1 MLKIKI
7 SAFRESETVQISASR
22 LRELL
27 VSPQSAAFAAVGVAG
42 LCATISLLPSNVP
55 SDAPEVKIIE
65 GTPSFKPVTLTR
77 ESTPELTPSKSFFDD
92 QASLARAL
100 QQELARLG
108 CYEGPIN
115 GQWTSRS
122 RKAMVRLIEK
132 VNARLP
138 AEKPDAVLLA
148 LARGEAEGAC
158 DRPSEAIE
166 LPPRQA
172 AVASSTEVRRVEP
185 IEVEV
190 RTEAPLRSAALEAS
204 ADAEPQ
210 DASQEH
216 RPGQNSLAAPALAA
230 AAPIAARAPGA
241 PRAVPYPA
249 REYGATKPERRKAA
263 FRRKHHQG
271 PSFAKSFR
279 SFKRTL
285 KSLF

>member
-42 LCATISLLPSNVP
+42 LCATITLLPSNVP

-148 LARGEAEGAC
+148 LARGESEGAC
-158 DRPSEAIE
+158 DRRTQVAE
-166 LPPRQA
+166 LPHRQA
-172 AVASSTEVRRVEP
+172 SIVSTDLGKREEP
-185 IEVEV
+185 ISA
-190 RTEAPLRSAALEAS
+190 EARVGAPPRPALEETAY
-204 ADAEPQ
+204 EPQ
-210 DASQEH
+210 EDPSPERQIESH
-216 RPGQNSLAAPALAA
+216 VA
-230 AAPIAARAPGA
+230 AAPVVAAATPIAASAPIA
-241 PRAVPYPA
+241 TRSVPYPE
-249 REYGATKPERRKAA
+249 REYRATKPERRKSSLA
-263 FRRKHHQG
+263 RKRHKG

-279 SFKRTL
+279 SFKWTL
-285 KSLF
+285 KWLF